1 MIAAACAATGAP
13 QEGALGRAGGPKT
26 GRGRWQDKRT
36 GTFQVHV
43 VDGVEKFPGPRV
55 EPRAYPD
62 DCSYKIN
69 NLSGTLRAEPRHGG

>member
-1 MIAAACAATGAP
+1 MNAAGSIGAGAP
-13 QEGALGRAGGPKT
+13 QLVSSRQQDGAKT